1 MTKHLIFAALAAV
14 SLGVSAPAFAHP
26 GENHA
31 GEPQAA
37 VPQSAEGQ
45 GVVRAINARQG
56 TVTVQHEPIAAL
68 GWPAMTMAFRVRSAD
83 LLTGLSVGA
92 RVRFVLVNDNGRPV
106 VSEIR
111 VLP

>member
-1 MTKHLIFAALAAV
+1 MTKQLLLAVAAAL
-14 SLGVSAPAFAHP
+14 SLGAAAPAIAHP

-31 GEPQAA
+31 GESQAA

-56 TVTVQHEPIAAL
+56 TITVQHEPIAAL
-68 GWPAMTMAFRVRSAD
+68 GWPAMTMAFRVTSAD

-111 VLP
+111 VLS